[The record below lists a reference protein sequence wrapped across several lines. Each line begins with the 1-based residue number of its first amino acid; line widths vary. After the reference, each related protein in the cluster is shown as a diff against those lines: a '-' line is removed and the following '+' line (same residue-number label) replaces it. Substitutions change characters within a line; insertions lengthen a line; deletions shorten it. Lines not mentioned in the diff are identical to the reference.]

1 LKPRTFRFLILLA
14 TLSLVGIVVIQIY
27 WVNSAF
33 RIQKQQHILQENEAK
48 SQEKI
53 FNDRVIIALTNV
65 AETILKNQNDPSK
78 LYNAVQMEQPN
89 FFTVMMNDTL
99 HPFYL
104 ESLINKEFERSNIK
118 EDFEYAIYDCFSQ
131 ELIYGDFV
139 SRDENVE
146 NDISQR
152 PQLKL
157 AKDGHYFSVYFPNRK
172 PLYIEP
178 LADSRTPWV
187 YSSGII
193 LIVILFFGYSVWL
206 ILKQKRL
213 SDIKN
218 DFINNMTHELKTP
231 ISTISVSSEV
241 LLREGICQ
249 DPERVN
255 QYARIIFNENKRLES
270 QVERVLQLA
279 TLDKEK
285 IELRKTS
292 IDVHGM
298 ILSCAANFRLAV
310 EAEGGKL
317 DLHLDAIQ
325 HVMEGDRV
333 HLTNIIYNLIDNAKK
348 YADKEPLIVVSTANE
363 RGGILIS
370 VKDNGIGIG
379 SDALKHVF
387 EKFYRVPTGN
397 VHNVKGFGL
406 GLYYVK
412 MMTEQHQGTVSVKS
426 EAGKGSEFILY
437 FPIQNLKK

>member
-1 LKPRTFRFLILLA
+1 
-14 TLSLVGIVVIQIY
+14 
-27 WVNSAF
+27 
-33 RIQKQQHILQENEAK
+33 
-48 SQEKI
+48 
-53 FNDRVIIALTNV
+53 
-65 AETILKNQNDPSK
+65 
-78 LYNAVQMEQPN
+78 
-89 FFTVMMNDTL
+89 
-99 HPFYL
+99 
-104 ESLINKEFERSNIK
+104 
-118 EDFEYAIYDCFSQ
+118 
-131 ELIYGDFV
+131 
-139 SRDENVE
+139 
-146 NDISQR
+146 
-152 PQLKL
+152 
-157 AKDGHYFSVYFPNRK
+157 
-172 PLYIEP
+172 
-178 LADSRTPWV
+178 
-187 YSSGII
+187 
-193 LIVILFFGYSVWL
+193 
-206 ILKQKRL
+206 
-213 SDIKN
+213 
-218 DFINNMTHELKTP
+218 MTHELKTP

-317 DLHLDAIQ
+317 DLHLDATQ

-379 SDALKHVF
+379 ADALKHVF